1 MQPDFWHQKWQ
12 KNEIGFHLSA
22 ANPWL
27 VQYLASLQLAPS
39 ARILLP
45 LCGKTLDIAWL
56 LSQGFRVVGVEL
68 SAVAIDA
75 LFEQLAITPSVR
87 QLDTFTHYSAP
98 NIDLFVGD
106 LFQLTPTLL
115 GKVDAVHDRAA
126 LVALPEAMRKQYT
139 AHLRALTHNAPQL
152 LIGIEYDQTLHAGP
166 PFSITAEEL
175 HQHYQTSH
183 TLTLLASK
191 SMADGL
197 KGQYPATEHVWQ
209 LAPR

>member
-27 VQYLASLQLAPS
+27 VQYLASLQLAPI

-75 LFEQLAITPSVR
+75 LFEQLAITPSVH
-87 QLDTFTHYSAP
+87 QLEAFTHYSAP

-115 GKVDAVHDRAA
+115 GKVDAVYDRAA

-139 AHLRALTHNAPQL
+139 MHLSALTHNVPQL

-175 HQHYQTSH
+175 DQHYQTSH